1 MGKTTQPRLR
11 LWRPQPNNWPHSDS
25 MNLELSRSGHPVR
38 RRPTPIPVAP
48 PRVPTPM
55 PSNNNNAL
63 PGLQHTAFFN
73 IPTNR

>member
-1 MGKTTQPRLR
+1 
-11 LWRPQPNNWPHSDS
+11 

-63 PGLQHTAFFN
+63 PG
-73 IPTNR
+73 